1 MKLYLTIF
9 AGLIAVT
16 AAATEWRF
24 DQGKLPDS
32 GKMFAWPD
40 NSMAFSFPADPKTPD
55 GRSVL
60 AITAQGAVGHPHA
73 RQLVLICPNTFAPKA
88 KLRLQFW
95 AKASSPTNIVIQAN
109 QLNAPYEGLSDK
121 LEETVKLTHDW
132 QKYTRDLE
140 LKNHADDPK
149 FALPRLGLGVVPAGE
164 TVYLGPV
171 SVEAADEETL
181 LNLHA
186 AANMGFADDK
196 AGDGKG
202 GWTDQGPGM
211 DMRDFDVK
219 AKEFCAIPFAVIDP
233 STNQGKS
240 VITFGGTQFT
250 NGVKTA
256 VITTPGDTKGKYL
269 YLLHSSAWTP
279 KLPAAVGEITVNYS
293 DKSSDRFTV
302 QSGRE
307 LNDWWNPTEASNGFV
322 AYANANNL
330 GIYFSQFNL
339 NPAKTVTE
347 IRFDSAQNG
356 IWVVVAASI
365 GNRSPQKIKAEPAV
379 ITAGKNWRPVDTGD
393 LRVKAGSA
401 LDFSHLVTNPP
412 VSELGRVV
420 VNHQNRLA
428 VASRP
433 DQAVRFRCAA
443 VAPVT
448 VFDKLTLPQL
458 SEFAEMVRRQ
468 GYNMVRIGGE
478 DIWLAGQYK
487 QPYKVVDIELGETP
501 DAIKFVPEN
510 LDKLDFFI
518 AELAKRGIYVY
529 LDGMGSPIGYAPNA
543 NAWVY
548 PGFGYQNNGIGQLLD
563 NPKWRNH
570 WRSAVTKW
578 LSHVNPYTKL
588 PLTQDPVVMAIN
600 YTNEQDI
607 LLGMMKCVPQ
617 VLDHKWKQYLTDKY
631 TTFDRL
637 YVAWQGQ
644 YGTVKLDRNGGF
656 SAVPALDVNVAYGKT
671 QAGIDITLFLSQ
683 TELEMTRFYR
693 QVYRGIGG
701 QSLDTMWDFIPRL
714 LEVPARSN
722 MDIVSMHNYHAHPT
736 SYRNQGSKIS
746 QESSLKLG
754 GNGFKQFPT
763 NRLLERAFL
772 VTEYG
777 NVYWNRYRHEQGLL
791 FGAGAAFQEF
801 DAINLHSE
809 PVMLAPN
816 CEIRPFTNSAVDPI
830 NRASEIVTA
839 FAYLRGDVAPA
850 KHTVA
855 FALDNRG
862 IFEGQ
867 AMFAFG
873 DELSLLWPVCKIG
886 LNYLD
891 GKNHQIKSD
900 LVLKNGALSNIRYQV
915 GAAGTESS
923 GGKASLKEAINAL
936 RQNKLISDAN
946 PTNADTGILA
956 SDTGEIKLDMTNG
969 VLQVVT
975 PRLEGVTV
983 KRDQEYALGALT
995 IRSCSVPATVTL
1007 VCLDDKQTIRT
1018 GDRLLLIF
1026 ATDALNSKMEFT
1038 SFERKELVNNGELPV
1053 LVETGK
1059 LKVTVTAKAGEV
1071 TVYPLK
1077 LTGERQAPLPASRT
1091 PDGKIAFAVDTATM
1105 PGEPALYYEIV
1116 IK

>member
-1 MKLYLTIF
+1 MSRYFILAALF
-9 AGLIAVT
+9 FAVT
-16 AAATEWRF
+16 AAAMEWTF
-24 DQGKLPDS
+24 DSGKAPDS
-32 GKMFAWPD
+32 GKLYVWPD
-40 NSMAFSFPADPKTPD
+40 NSVKLTVPADVKTPD
-55 GRSVL
+55 GQAVL
-60 AITAQGAVGHPHA
+60 DINAKSSAGHPYS
-73 RQLVLICPNTFAPKA
+73 RQLVFICPNTFVPKA

-95 AKASSPTNIVIQAN
+95 AKATTSAEIAVQTN
-109 QLNAPYEGLSDK
+109 QLNAPYESLGDK
-121 LEETVKLTHDW
+121 LDETVKLSADW
-132 QKYTRDLE
+132 VKYTCDFE
-140 LKNHADDPK
+140 LKNHVSDPK
-149 FALPRLGLGVVPAGE
+149 FALPRLGIGAVPAGE
-164 TVYLGPV
+164 TVYLGPI
-171 SVEAADEETL
+171 SVEAADTGTL
-181 LNLHA
+181 LDLRA

-211 DMRDFDVK
+211 DLRDFDIK

-233 STNQGKS
+233 AENQGKS
-240 VITFGGTQFT
+240 VITFGGTQFA
-250 NGVKTA
+250 NGAKQA
-256 VITTPGDTKGKYL
+256 VIPVTGKARGKYL
-269 YLLHSSAWTP
+269 YLLHTSAWTP
-279 KLPAAVGEITVNYS
+279 KPPAAVGEITVNYT
-293 DKSSDRFTV
+293 DNSSDRFMV

-307 LNDWWNPTEASNGFV
+307 FNDWWNPAEAPNGCI
-322 AYANANNL
+322 AYTNANNL
-330 GIYFSQFNL
+330 GIYCSQFSL
-339 NPAKTVTE
+339 NPAKTVSEVQLNPT
-347 IRFDSAQNG
+347 QNG
-356 IWVVVAASI
+356 IWVVVAATL
-365 GNRSPQKIKAEPAV
+365 GNLTPQKIKAEPSI
-379 ITAGKNWRPVDTGD
+379 ITAGQNWRQVNTDD
-393 LRVKAGSA
+393 LRIKAGSA
-401 LDFSHLVTNPP
+401 LDFSRLVTNLP
-412 VSELGRVV
+412 VSEQGRVV
-420 VNHQNRLA
+420 VNGQNRLA

-448 VFDKLTLPQL
+448 VFDKLTMPQL
-458 SEFAEMVRRQ
+458 SEFAELVRRQ
-468 GYNMVRIGGE
+468 GYNMVRLGGT
-478 DIWLAGQYK
+478 DLWLAGQYK

-529 LDGMGSPIGYAPNA
+529 IDGMGSPIGYAPNA

-570 WRSAVTKW
+570 WQSAVTKW
-578 LSHVNPYTKL
+578 LTHVNPYTKL
-588 PLTQDPVVMAIN
+588 PLTQDPAVMAIN

-617 VLDHKWKQYLTDKY
+617 VLDHKWKQYLANKY

-637 YVAWQGQ
+637 YEAWQGQ
-644 YGTVKLDRNGGF
+644 YGTVKLDQKGGF
-656 SAVPALDVNVAYGKT
+656 AGVPALDVNVSYGKSP
-671 QAGIDITLFLSQ
+671 AGIDITLFLSQ
-683 TELEMTRFYR
+683 VELEMTQFYR

-746 QESSLKLG
+746 QQSSLKLG

-801 DAINLHSE
+801 DAVNLHSE
-809 PVMLAPN
+809 TVMPVPN

-830 NRASEIVTA
+830 NRASEVVTA

-855 FALDNRG
+855 FALDNQG

-891 GKNHQIKSD
+891 GKNHEIKSD
-900 LVLKNGALSNIRYQV
+900 LVLKNGSLSNIRYQV

-923 GGKASLKEAINAL
+923 GSKASLKEAINAL

-983 KRDQEYALGALT
+983 KRDQMYALDALT
-995 IRSCSVPATVTL
+995 VQSCSVPAAVTL
-1007 VCLDDKQTIRT
+1007 ASLDDRQSIAAS
-1018 GDRLLLIF
+1018 DRLLLIF

-1038 SFERKELVNNGELPV
+1038 TFERKELVSNGELPV

-1059 LKVTVTAKAGEV
+1059 LAVTVSAKPGEV

-1077 LTGERQAPLPASRT
+1077 LTGERQKPLPTART
-1091 PDGKIAFAVDTATM
+1091 AHGKIAFSVDTAVM